1 MTNLI
6 LIGMPGCGKSTCGV
20 LLAKTLGM
28 GFIDTDLMIQLR
40 QGEQL
45 QTLLDRYGTERFRAF
60 EEEALIL
67 AAAAENTVIATGGS
81 AVFCEKG
88 MAALKKSGI
97 CIYFEVGCDELE
109 RRITNI
115 TTRGIAAAKGMTIRD
130 ILRERAPLYERYADL
145 RIDADGYSLEE
156 NIAAAAEA
164 IRAYKANPQ
173 KGTPQS

>member
-28 GFIDTDLMIQLR
+28 GFIDTDLMIQLTR
-40 QGEQL
+40 KETL
-45 QTLLDRYGTERFRAF
+45 QTLLDKYGTERFREF

-81 AVFCEKG
+81 AVFCERG
-88 MAALKKSGI
+88 MAALTKSGL
-97 CIYFEVGCDELE
+97 CLYFAVDCGELE

-115 TTRGIAAAKGMTIRD
+115 TTRGIAAAAGMTIAD
-130 ILRERAPLYERYADL
+130 IFAERKPLYERYADL
-145 RIDADGYSLEE
+145 TVDAGAGGLEE
-156 NIAAAAEA
+156 NIAAATAAISAYRADAE
-164 IRAYKANPQ
+164 
-173 KGTPQS
+173 KGAPPT

>member
-1 MTNLI
+1 MTNII

-40 QGEQL
+40 QNAAL
-45 QTLLDRYGTERFRAF
+45 QALLDRYGTERFREF
-60 EEEALIL
+60 EEDALIL
-67 AAAAENTVIATGGS
+67 SAAAENTVIATGGR

-97 CIYFEVGCDELE
+97 CVYLEVGCEELE

-115 TTRGIAAAKGMTIRD
+115 TTRGIAAAKGMTIAD
-130 ILRERAPLYERYADL
+130 IFAERKPLYERYADL
-145 RIDADGYSLEE
+145 SVDANARSMEE
-156 NIAAAAEA
+156 NIEKA
-164 IRAYKANPQ
+164 IKAL
-173 KGTPQS
+173 GRQS